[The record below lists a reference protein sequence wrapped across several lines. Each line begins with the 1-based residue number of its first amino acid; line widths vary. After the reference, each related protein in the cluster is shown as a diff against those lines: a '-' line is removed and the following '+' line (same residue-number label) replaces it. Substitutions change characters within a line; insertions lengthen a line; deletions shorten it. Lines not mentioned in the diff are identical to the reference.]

1 MGEVAGLGTLIE
13 GTNLVLMYV
22 NLSAMSKMAGVRV
35 SHLVLECCRYV
46 VS

>member
-13 GTNLVLMYV
+13 STDLVLMYV
-22 NLSAMSKMAGVRV
+22 YLSAMSKMAGVRV
-35 SHLVLECCRYV
+35 SQFVLECCRYV